1 MVHGRAVD
9 RNPLTSDRCPVIL
22 SDAFVFL
29 HMPKTGGTFVTEM
42 LRRVSAEY
50 PDLGIEVRDDLK
62 HEGVKRIPKD
72 YREKPVVTCVRH
84 PMAHYVSR
92 YHFAEWQT
100 RMLSEDRSELIRAR
114 YPDFPDLSFPDFLRI
129 RNDWDVALPRK
140 AKNDALRRVLIEKKI
155 GFGTR
160 RFVGML
166 SRRPQQLLQGFDE
179 MSDAELDACFADIGF
194 LATETLNRDLHAFL
208 TQVLRLDPGRVGF
221 VAEHKPVQPKKARL
235 RRALSPFGGAAGGRK
250 TDWRDYF
257 SPDDAAWL
265 AHRERLLFRLFRDRY
280 TPQPDPAALRAG

>member
-1 MVHGRAVD
+1 M
-9 RNPLTSDRCPVIL
+9 IL
-22 SDAFVFL
+22 SNVFVFL

-42 LRRVSAEY
+42 LKRVGAEY

-62 HEGVKRIPKD
+62 HVGIKQIPEA
-72 YREKPVVTCVRH
+72 YRDKPVVMSVRH

-100 RMLSEDRSELIRAR
+100 RMLSADRKELIRAR
-114 YPDFPDLSFPDFLRI
+114 YPDFPELSFRDFLRI

-140 AKNDALRRVLIEKKI
+140 AKNDALRQVLVEKEI
-155 GFGTR
+155 GFSTR

-166 SRRPQQLLQGFDE
+166 SRRPRQLLERFDA
-179 MSDAELDACFADIGF
+179 MSDAELDACFADVTF

-208 TQVLRLDPGRVGF
+208 TQVLRLDHERVGF
-221 VAEHKPVQPKKARL
+221 VADHKPVQPKKARL
-235 RRALSPFGGAAGGRK
+235 KRTLLPFGGGSRERK

-257 SPDDAAWL
+257 SPEDAAWL

-280 TPQPDPAALRAG
+280 DPQPDPVALKAG